1 MSDHMHWADNIALQV
16 KERVESDPR
25 LKEIVAKQGYLVYD
39 EKTPSGEIHVGSG
52 RGWVINDCIA
62 KALRKLGLT
71 ATFALSSDDMDPYDK
86 PNKDLPESF
95 NQYLGMCFRDIP
107 SPKPGYKSFGHYYFS
122 QVTEKFGEWGIECG
136 LESTGDNYEQG
147 KFNAQIKTLLDNAD
161 KVQKIYAEIYGE
173 EVAAANKL
181 PFNVKCPKC
190 KKIATTLASKWDK
203 EKELVFFECKDGVV
217 DYAPGCGHSGWIS
230 PYNGNGKLP
239 WKVEWAAKW
248 PMKGV
253 VYETAGKDHFSDGG
267 SRTIACRIA
276 VDVLNYPPPLPSN
289 GYSTGKGYEF
299 FTVGGA
305 KMSTSKGVGM
315 SFKDATNYAP
325 AKMLRYLIVKTRPNA
340 VIDFNPYNDNDLILL
355 YERYD
360 EMEDI
365 VYGKKTVSKEEEQMQ
380 KRIYELSHIGEQPKT
395 CPPHISLNSAGQV
408 LQIALFDE
416 KKTIEILRE
425 QGLVEKKLS
434 EVDEKAVRE
443 RLQFAKKWIQDF
455 ASEQYKFTIQEEV
468 GDSAKAMLSEQQ
480 KKALAML
487 AEKLLGKKY
496 KEKELH
502 DEFYAIKDAVGI
514 STQEF
519 FQAAY
524 QVLIKKDKG
533 PRLAS
538 FILAIG
544 QEKVAQLLTQVEG

>member
-1 MSDHMHWADNIALQV
+1 
-16 KERVESDPR
+16 
-25 LKEIVAKQGYLVYD
+25 
-39 EKTPSGEIHVGSG
+39 
-52 RGWVINDCIA
+52 
-62 KALRKLGLT
+62 
-71 ATFALSSDDMDPYDK
+71 
-86 PNKDLPESF
+86 
-95 NQYLGMCFRDIP
+95 
-107 SPKPGYKSFGHYYFS
+107 
-122 QVTEKFGEWGIECG
+122 
-136 LESTGDNYEQG
+136 
-147 KFNAQIKTLLDNAD
+147 
-161 KVQKIYAEIYGE
+161 
-173 EVAAANKL
+173 
-181 PFNVKCPKC
+181 
-190 KKIATTLASKWDK
+190 
-203 EKELVFFECKDGVV
+203 
-217 DYAPGCGHSGWIS
+217 
-230 PYNGNGKLP
+230 
-239 WKVEWAAKW
+239 
-248 PMKGV
+248 
-253 VYETAGKDHFSDGG
+253 
-267 SRTIACRIA
+267 
-276 VDVLNYPPPLPSN
+276 
-289 GYSTGKGYEF
+289 
-299 FTVGGA
+299 
-305 KMSTSKGVGM
+305 M